1 MVVQGVACY
10 ALITQTKKSPMTKHI
25 SRLAL
30 LFLLTTGLF
39 ADGIFPDRINK
50 QVNDWGDLLSTTQE
64 RQLEQAL
71 INYEAESSNQIVV
84 ATFTSLE
91 GENLEDV
98 SERMFSTWNLGQ
110 AGKDNGVLL
119 SVFKNERKIRIEVG
133 YGLEGALPDITA
145 GRIIRNEITP
155 YFREGRWYDGIVS
168 GLQGIVQATAGE
180 YTGTGK
186 RRGGERQQRNS
197 NPLGILFPLIIF
209 MLLGRGRI
217 GGLGG
222 FFLGSM
228 LGSSMRGGRG
238 GGFGGGFGGG
248 GGFSGG
254 GGFGGG
260 GGASGGW

>member
-1 MVVQGVACY
+1 M
-10 ALITQTKKSPMTKHI
+10 LKMTIRITLFI
-25 SRLAL
+25 ILA
-30 LFLLTTGLF
+30 TSLF

-50 QVNDWGDLLSTTQE
+50 QINDWGDLLSSTQE

-71 INYEAESSNQIVV
+71 RDYEAQSSNQIVV
-84 ATFTSLE
+84 ATFSSLE

-98 SERMFSTWNLGQ
+98 SERMFSTWSLGQ
-110 AGKDNGVLL
+110 TGKDNGVLL
-119 SVFKNERKIRIEVG
+119 TIFKQERKMRIEVG
-133 YGLEGALPDITA
+133 YGLEGALPDATA
-145 GRIIRNEITP
+145 GRIIRNDISP
-155 YFREGRWYDGIVS
+155 YFKEGRWYEGIVA
-168 GLQGIVQATAGE
+168 GLQGIVQATTGE

-186 RRGGERQQRNS
+186 RRTTQRQKNS
-197 NPLGILFPLIIF
+197 NPLGLLFPLVIF
-209 MLLGRGRI
+209 LLLGRGRM

-228 LGSSMRGGRG
+228 LGSAMRGGRG
-238 GGFGGGFGGG
+238 SGFGGGGFGG

>member
-1 MVVQGVACY
+1 MLKILTRTFL
-10 ALITQTKKSPMTKHI
+10 LILFAT
-25 SRLAL
+25 AL
-30 LFLLTTGLF
+30 L

-50 QVNDWGDLLSTTQE
+50 QVNDWGDLLSSTQE
-64 RQLEQAL
+64 RQLEEAL
-71 INYEAESSNQIVV
+71 RNYEGESSNQIVL
-84 ATFTSLE
+84 ATFPSLD
-91 GENLEDV
+91 GESLEDV

-119 SVFKNERKIRIEVG
+119 SIFKQERKIRIEVG

-145 GRIIRNEITP
+145 GKIIRNEITP
-155 YFREGRWYDGIVS
+155 YFKEGRWYEGIVG
-168 GLQGIVQATAGE
+168 GLQGIIQATTGE
-180 YTGTGK
+180 YTGTGA
-186 RRGGERQQRNS
+186 RRGGERKKNS
-197 NPLGILFPLIIF
+197 NPLGLLFPIIIF
-209 MLLGRGRI
+209 LILSRGRV

-228 LGSSMRGGRG
+228 LGSAMGGRRG
-238 GGFGGGFGGG
+238 GGFGGGGFGG